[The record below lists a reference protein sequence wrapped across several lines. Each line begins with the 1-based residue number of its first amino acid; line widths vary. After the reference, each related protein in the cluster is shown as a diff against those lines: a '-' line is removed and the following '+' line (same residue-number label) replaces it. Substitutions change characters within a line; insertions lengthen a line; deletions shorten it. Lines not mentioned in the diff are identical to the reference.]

1 MRVLIVSA
9 FPAIRSGLAALMR
22 GLAGWSVAGELAPG
36 ALATRVGIAPSL
48 APVGESPDVVLF
60 DIERPPEIET
70 FAAWLEAARARQG
83 VVLLVGERPD
93 READA
98 LAAGLR
104 GLARAAEDVGLG
116 VGLLSREATVEE
128 IVAAISAAAGGLL
141 SLDRR
146 LAGTLWTAPE
156 PIVRTAE
163 RGTAVEEPLTARER
177 EVLQLVAEGLPNKI
191 IAARLKVSE
200 HTVKFHVSSI
210 MLKLGAASRTEAV
223 TAAARR
229 GLLIL

>member
-22 GLAGWSVAGELAPG
+22 GQPGWSVAGELAPG
-36 ALATRVGIAPSL
+36 ALTARMASAPPPATL
-48 APVGESPDVVLF
+48 DESADVVLF
-60 DIERPPEIET
+60 DIERPPEMET
-70 FAAWLEAARARQG
+70 FAAWLEAARAHQG
-83 VVLLVGERPD
+83 VVVLVGERPD
-93 READA
+93 RAAGA

-104 GLARAAEDVGLG
+104 GLARVAEEAGLG

-146 LAGTLWTAPE
+146 LAGTLWTSPE
-156 PIVRTAE
+156 PVVRTAE
-163 RGTAVEEPLTARER
+163 RGTAVEEPLTTREH